1 MQFSCSDI
9 SSSPSCYTQPPN
21 WPRWFTLIFE
31 AQSWMNQRTD
41 TTTTILS
48 YLRSKARTK
57 THVGNVVAVL
67 LLLGLNGC
75 CRKELVQRGALKACV
90 ELLLVSRS
98 CVFLRCFVGL
108 LLSRKLCVESTW
120 DGYELFT
127 ENSWSSQ
134 PAFTSTS
141 SVYKRNIA
149 GMQIHPFALGKQNS

>member
-1 MQFSCSDI
+1 
-9 SSSPSCYTQPPN
+9 
-21 WPRWFTLIFE
+21 
-31 AQSWMNQRTD
+31 MNQRTD

-48 YLRSKARTK
+48 YQRSKARTK

-90 ELLLVSRS
+90 ELLLVLRS

-127 ENSWSSQ
+127 ENS
-134 PAFTSTS
+134 
-141 SVYKRNIA
+141 
-149 GMQIHPFALGKQNS
+149 